1 MKHTAR
7 LFSVLV
13 LAFLFAP
20 VVLFQGCGDNKN
32 IPDGSTITITPDT
45 VSLTNVGE
53 QVVNFKVVV
62 RYADGT
68 PMPYA
73 NLVVTG
79 GFASPA
85 TTAAYQFYWYPGGN
99 LVTNTMVDNGFK
111 PQTDKSG
118 VYDFSIVVFGT
129 TAFSDTIYVTSG
141 SVVGSSTIAL
151 TTT

>member
-1 MKHTAR
+1 MKLTAR

-13 LAFLFAP
+13 LAFLLAPFA
-20 VVLFQGCGDNKN
+20 LYQGCGNNKN
-32 IPDGSTITITPDT
+32 IPDGSTITITPSS

-62 RYADGT
+62 RYLDGS
-68 PMPYA
+68 PVPYA

-79 GFASPA
+79 GFALPA
-85 TTAAYQFYWYPGGN
+85 ATAAYQFYWYPGGN
-99 LVTNTMVDNGFK
+99 LVTNTLVDNGFK

-129 TAFSDTIYVTSG
+129 TAFDDTIYVSSG
-141 SVVGSSTIAL
+141 SVVGSATLAM